1 MAPRYSHSLYLRFV
15 GRIAIVG
22 PSYPFRGGI
31 ATFSNHL
38 AQGLKEAAHEVHLF
52 TYTVQYPR
60 WLFRKNQFSDE
71 PPPPISFTRL
81 IHAFNPLTWGKA
93 AHRIAHFRPD
103 LVIYPFWL
111 PLMGLSSAFI
121 ARQIR
126 KYYPK
131 AIHLGLIHNFTP
143 HERRIGDAF
152 FRRAF
157 VEAMDGAF
165 TISRANAAAWQTHT
179 RKPVRFFWHP
189 LFPAEIDPHT
199 PREEAFTR
207 LNLPA
212 TRRYLLF
219 IGLVRPYKG
228 LDLLLQAWAAV
239 IPHIPPEWDLIVAGE
254 FYEPEPPYRELVQK
268 LGISERVVWRPGFV
282 PQADFGYY
290 FRAAHAL
297 ILPYR
302 SATQS
307 GHPFWAYQYECP
319 ILVTRVGGLYEVVE
333 TFGGGYIVEPAISDL
348 AQGLQKLIHTPREAF
363 KADFERARAELRW
376 DTLAQ
381 NLWEWTQ
388 KTFAR

>member
-1 MAPRYSHSLYLRFV
+1 M

-38 AQGLKEAAHEVHLF
+38 ARGLKETGHEVHLF

-60 WLFRKNQFSDE
+60 WLFRKNQLSDE
-71 PPPPISFTRL
+71 SQPPIPVTRL

-93 AHRIAHFRPD
+93 AHEIAHFHPD

-111 PLMGLSSAFI
+111 PLMGFSSALI
-121 ARQIR
+121 ARRVR
-126 KYYPK
+126 KLYPK
-131 AIHLGLIHNFTP
+131 AIHLGLMHNFSP

-152 FRRAF
+152 FRRTF

-165 TISRANAAAWQTHT
+165 TLSRSIEAACQAYTQ
-179 RKPVRFFWHP
+179 KPVSFFWYP
-189 LFPAEIDPHT
+189 LFPAEIDSQT
-199 PREEAFTR
+199 PREEACAR
-207 LNLPA
+207 LSLSA
-212 TRRYLLF
+212 RRQYLLF

-228 LDLLLQAWAAV
+228 LDLLLRAWAAV
-239 IPHIPPEWDLIVAGE
+239 LPHIPPDWDLIVAGE
-254 FYEPEPPYRELVQK
+254 FYEPEAPYRALLQH
-268 LGISERVVWRPGFV
+268 LGLSERVVWRPGFV

-302 SATQS
+302 HATQS

-319 ILVTRVGGLYEVVE
+319 ILVTRVGGLYEIVE
-333 TFGGGYIVEPAISDL
+333 TFGGGYIVEPTTSAL
-348 AQGLQKLIHTPREAF
+348 AEGIQKLIHTPREAF
-363 KADFERARAELRW
+363 KADFEQARAKLRW
-376 DTLAQ
+376 ETLAQ
-381 NLWEWTQ
+381 NLWEWAQ
-388 KTFAR
+388 KTFPG